1 MKLIDKIM
9 DTLKLYDE
17 DDDIL
22 DEELEVKKP
31 LTQEKAATAKPEKTS
46 LFRRNNLATSI
57 PPAPNKG
64 TPVDLPEPVMP
75 AIKEKKPLL
84 SFKSTKA
91 APKQEESGKMGT
103 RTLNLPV
110 ANKLINV
117 VVLEPMSFDDSPKIA
132 DYLRSNEPVV
142 VNFKGTDNVLAKRM
156 TDFISGTI
164 YALGGSM
171 KKLGRDILICAP
183 KNVDIDAGEEMYDE
197 RGEQPW
203 KK

>member
-31 LTQEKAATAKPEKTS
+31 STQEKAATVKPEKTS
-46 LFRRNNLATSI
+46 LFRRNNLATNI
-57 PPAPNKG
+57 PPAPKG

-183 KNVDIDAGEEMYDE
+183 KNVYIDAGEEMYDE

>member
-9 DTLKLYDE
+9 DALSLYDE
-17 DDDIL
+17 DDDL
-22 DEELEVKKP
+22 LEEELEVKKP
-31 LTQEKAATAKPEKTS
+31 LTKEAAATEQPEKTS
-46 LFRRNNLATSI
+46 LFRKKNLTPTA
-57 PPAPNKG
+57 APKG
-64 TPVDLPEPVMP
+64 TAVDLPEPIVTP
-75 AIKEKKPLL
+75 AKEKKSFL
-84 SFKSTKA
+84 SFKGSKA
-91 APKQEESGKMGT
+91 AEKPAPAEAAGKMGS
-103 RTLNLPV
+103 RTINLPV

-117 VVLEPMSFDDSPKIA
+117 IVLEPVSFDDSPKIA
-132 DYLRSNEPVV
+132 DYLRNSEPVV

-164 YALGGSM
+164 YALNGSM